1 MSVFNFME
9 TFFFI
14 SLGITFVLILLL
26 VYHFKQ
32 RLTVVEQKGDTMFDI
47 INNMVI
53 ELSSIKSLTVATS
66 VHLQNSFVNRPV
78 YGNNPSS
85 IGETFS
91 QINTNTYVHPEST
104 APEQNKDKDDEDEDE
119 DEDDDEDSGSD
130 PEDTSSPELSD
141 SESESDSDDE
151 KVVVSDDD
159 DNDDEQVKEDIK
171 IVNIPITESTIETDI
186 VEELEDGEEIDSS
199 EVELD
204 DLQLLDSSE
213 EPIVVNKLEQEPD
226 LGESHG
232 DVKKVEFDKENALE
246 VYRKMNLNQLKTLV
260 VSKGFVSDASKMK
273 KPQLLQILE
282 TNLFEA

>member
-91 QINTNTYVHPEST
+91 QINANTYIQPECEVP
-104 APEQNKDKDDEDEDE
+104 AQNNED
-119 DEDDDEDSGSD
+119 DEDDDESDSGSD
-130 PEDTSSPELSD
+130 PENTSSPELSD

-151 KVVVSDDD
+151 KVVVSDDEED
-159 DNDDEQVKEDIK
+159 TESVKEEIK
-171 IVNIPITESTIETDI
+171 IVNIPIESTIESEATT
-186 VEELEDGEEIDSS
+186 EELEDDEERDEIDSP
-199 EVELD
+199 EVGLD
-204 DLQLLDSSE
+204 DLQLLGSSE
-213 EPIVVNKLEQEPD
+213 DPIVVNKLEQEPD
-226 LGESHG
+226 LGE
-232 DVKKVEFDKENALE
+232 VKKVEFDKESALE

-273 KPQLLQILE
+273 KPQLLQI
-282 TNLFEA
+282 